1 MRPIDADALTEKSW
15 DADTRCGYVQV
26 VDVGDIEDAPTIDAV
41 PVIRCGECKNY
52 DEETAWCEIHSCFV
66 NSNGEFCNPWES
78 NEWKMFD
85 GAYYCADGKRRDE
98 A

>member
-41 PVIRCGECKNY
+41 PVVRCKYCRFSRECGEEIIRCTVNRNEHGYYRVLGDY
-52 DEETAWCEIHSCFV
+52 DYCSSGRRREEE
-66 NSNGEFCNPWES
+66 EE
-78 NEWKMFD
+78 E
-85 GAYYCADGKRRDE
+85 E
-98 A
+98 